1 MIYGLILEKAGTFR
15 SQATKC
21 EEAECLLEAKN
32 ISCTVFPAHVTLF
45 LGQFGDAR
53 EEVTIMQEWTL
64 QGVSLTCKREAH

>member
-32 ISCTVFPAHVTLF
+32 ISCTVFPAHVTFF

-53 EEVTIMQEWTL
+53 EEVTFMQQWTTV
-64 QGVSLTCKREAH
+64 GVA